1 MLTAL
6 TKAQEARFPEFVE
19 KWTRIG
25 LCTDPANRPE
35 AEAGIKLAYQIA
47 GLKAPCRIIWSPSP
61 VANALTRATILS
73 SHRHS
78 VWHSVR
84 DSVSDSGFGQHD
96 AEWLGFYDYLRE
108 VVGEVQ
114 TTEKLKGLWQIS
126 HTAGWFIP
134 HEMVC
139 WISERHNVLK
149 RDDHGRLH
157 CVDGLACGYP
167 DGWGVYALHG
177 VRVPEKYVLTPADK
191 MDPADV
197 LKEQNAQVR
206 MAVINKIGFARMLGK
221 LPHKVVS
228 EQVGNSLIEFDL
240 NGQPIRALHLRWAV
254 KGGEA
259 EETVLPVWRT
269 KEEFG
274 QDGPDDPDDFE
285 QVRRWTLGVGKNDTI
300 IFES

>member
-1 MLTAL
+1 M
-6 TKAQEARFPEFVE
+6 
-19 KWTRIG
+19 
-25 LCTDPANRPE
+25 
-35 AEAGIKLAYQIA
+35 
-47 GLKAPCRIIWSPSP
+47 
-61 VANALTRATILS
+61 
-73 SHRHS
+73 
-78 VWHSVR
+78 
-84 DSVSDSGFGQHD
+84 
-96 AEWLGFYDYLRE
+96 
-108 VVGEVQ
+108 
-114 TTEKLKGLWQIS
+114 
-126 HTAGWFIP
+126 
-134 HEMVC
+134 
-139 WISERHNVLK
+139 
-149 RDDHGRLH
+149 
-157 CVDGLACGYP
+157 ACGYP

-274 QDGPDDPDDFE
+274 QYGPDDPDDFE